1 LGWKDKFPPE
11 IKKLVCV
18 YVPADVIIGPFPEDL
33 LIDPRPVFPPRKV
46 VQDGRS
52 APPNVEAE
60 LHDPPCLG
68 ILLSVIHVVRHRHR
82 P

>member
-1 LGWKDKFPPE
+1 MGWKDKFPPE

-18 YVPADVIIGPFPEDL
+18 YVPADVIVGPFPEDL
-33 LIDPRPVFPPRKV
+33 LIDARPVFPPPKV

-52 APPNVEAE
+52 APPNVEGE
-60 LHDPPCLG
+60 LHHPACFG
-68 ILLSVIHVVRHRHR
+68 VLLSVIHVVRHGHR